1 MPMLK
6 NTLLLISIILV
17 SLAIVF
23 SAYIVKDRD
32 ICCGIALCRNMA
44 NICDEQ
50 EESENT
56 VLTSSKGTE
65 LTLLNIQSNDTISN
79 GIDING
85 HVKGNWY
92 FEGEFPVRILDS
104 RGDVVA
110 STSAIAQS
118 EWTTDEEVPFKLRV
132 DLPIIQ
138 EHNLVFVFLK
148 SNPSG
153 LMENDDSV
161 SIPLT
166 VLGNNEQTVVNIY
179 FPNVEQGSADDCSK
193 VFPVTRTIP
202 EVTAIA
208 RVTLEQLF
216 LGPTISEEER
226 GYFSNISDDVRIQ
239 SLSIANGVARVDLSS
254 ELEEGVGGSCTVTSI
269 RAQIEETLKQFPTV
283 DEVILSIDG
292 RTEDI
297 LQP

>member
-118 EWTTDEEVPFKLRV
+118 EWTTDEEVPFRLRV

-138 EHNLVFVFLK
+138 EHNLVFVFQK

-153 LMENDDSV
+153 LMENEDSV